1 MTDVRMKGF
10 AKRTLVSEAHALID
24 QRVSQLGLERV
35 PFSHALGRVLAEDVV
50 ASRDV
55 PEHAKSAMD
64 GYAVRASDL
73 PGTLA
78 VIGEIK
84 AAEQLARAVG
94 KGEAVRIMTGAK
106 VPEGAD
112 AVVMAEDA
120 QLDGDRVEIQ
130 VEPQVGQH
138 ILRIGEDLA
147 RGKPVLR
154 AGRRLRP
161 QDVSML
167 VMVDALEVAVRRR
180 PRVRIVPT
188 GTELVR
194 AGTHARGSEVVESNS
209 FMLQGLAVR
218 DGAEPILHPIVKDDP
233 SLLERALLEPGADV
247 VVMTGG
253 SSVGKED
260 FGPVV
265 MRKIGELPIHGVHA
279 KPASPTGIGF
289 LGSTAVVL
297 APGYPVASYVA
308 WDLFVRP
315 IVQRMLGLDPH
326 LPYATTRARL
336 AKTLQKPAEQTM
348 IVRVVLNE
356 TSSGPPMA
364 SALPG
369 GAALL
374 STVTRADGFVHAPEG
389 VTELTAG
396 VEVEVHLY

>member
-10 AKRTLVSEAHALID
+10 AKRSRVSEAHALIE
-24 QRVSQLGLERV
+24 QRVQQLGVERV
-35 PFSHALGRVLAEDVV
+35 PFSSAFDRVLAEDVL
-50 ASRDV
+50 ANRNV
-55 PEHAKSAMD
+55 PEHPKSAMD
-64 GYAVRASDL
+64 GYAVRAADL
-73 PGTLA
+73 PGTLE

-84 AAEQLARAVG
+84 AAEQLGKVVG
-94 KGEAVRIMTGAK
+94 EKQAVRIMTGAK
-106 VPEGAD
+106 VPDGAD
-112 AVVMAEDA
+112 TVVMAEDSR
-120 QLDGDRVEIQ
+120 LEGDRVTIAIA
-130 VEPQVGQH
+130 PQAGQH
-138 ILRIGEDLA
+138 ILRTGEDLEA
-147 RGKPVLR
+147 GKPVLT

-167 VMVDALEVAVRRR
+167 VTVDALEVAVRRR

-194 AGTHARGSEVVESNS
+194 AGTRATGSEVVESNS

-218 DGAEPILHPIVKDDP
+218 DGAEPILHPIVRDDP
-233 SLLERALLEPGADV
+233 ALLERALREPGADV
-247 VVMTGG
+247 IVMTGG

-265 MRKIGELPIHGVHA
+265 MRRIGELPIHGVHA

-315 IVQRMLGLDPH
+315 IVQRLLGVPMH
-326 LPYATTRARL
+326 WPYARTKARL
-336 AKTLQKPAEQTM
+336 AKPFKKPEEQTM
-348 IVRVVLNE
+348 IVRVVLGDDGVA
-356 TSSGPPMA
+356 T
-364 SALPG
+364 ALPG

-374 STVTRADGFVHAPEG
+374 STITRAAGFVLAPEG
-389 VTELTAG
+389 VGEIAAG
-396 VEVEVHLY
+396 AEVDVHLY